1 MKRQWSKA
9 GVIAA
14 GNVLILL
21 LCLALLLTDSL
32 KVISNQLY
40 DFNMKATMSREPHE
54 DILVVAI
61 DTQSIKEIG
70 PYPWDRSVYADL
82 IERMEAG
89 GAKVIAFDIELYT
102 ESSSGGDGRLA
113 EALAKYDNIIVPS
126 HADVESRLQRS
137 TLIREG
143 EPLRAEG
150 AVDPIP
156 AFRKVWNR
164 AHINATFDDTDGTI
178 RSNWMTIVTPQ
189 GTYPTL
195 ALAAAQAAGADVSRY
210 LDPPQLPGKPQGEAL
225 IRWTAGEYDFET
237 IPFTSVIKGAIPPEV
252 FKDRLVLI
260 GYTVTGADEGITP
273 VEKHMHL
280 VYAHANLL
288 HQILSGE
295 LVAPVRRGIDLALA
309 VFVMLVLGLMTWR
322 MSEIGGALLALGV
335 FLLLLAGQ
343 FVLFAASDQYLD
355 TLPALACGLIA
366 YLGNIAMKT
375 YFESKQRQYITRQF
389 GRYISPDL
397 VREIAR
403 SEQDIRL
410 GGISKEL
417 TVLFLDVRG
426 FTPLSEKLKPEE
438 VVDLL
443 NMMFNLITERAL
455 RNRGTIDKFIGDAA
469 MILFNAP
476 LDVPDHPYR
485 AVKTAYEIQEGMRRV
500 REEVRDKYGV
510 DIAVGIGIHT
520 GEVVVGNIGSYLRME
535 YTAIGDNVNT
545 AARIESST
553 QPNQILVSEA
563 TYARTGGAFA
573 YRDAGEK
580 LMKGKSLPLRLYEVI
595 APQESSDKERTAP
608 KVS

>member
-113 EALAKYDNIIVPS
+113 EVLAKYDNIIVPS

-210 LDPPQLPGKPQGEAL
+210 LDPPQLPGKPHGEAL

-438 VVDLL
+438 VVDFL